1 MQIRLLTTI
10 FSLFCLSSFSQG
22 TCATALPFC
31 TGSNYTFPASTN
43 TSGPPGNNFGC
54 LGTQPNP
61 AFYYMEVDN
70 GGNFTIDITTNPQ
83 EDIDF
88 ICWGPFTNFNTICS
102 QLNTAPIADCSYSGN
117 SNETCQINGA
127 TAGEYYMLL
136 ITNYSNNPTDISFS
150 QTAGNGTTNCC
161 ILSGDA
167 GDDNIIN
174 VCEQDPQFNLIDQLL
189 GTPSSGGNWYN
200 PLGFFVNNT
209 VFNPITGFAGTYS
222 YIVTG
227 NPSNCPNDTSFLT
240 INVNS
245 NPVINFPTINDI
257 CSNGDS
263 LLLNTATPNGG
274 IYSVNGVTSNG
285 YFNSV
290 GNVGVNTI
298 IYTYLDSNFCIDTA
312 SQNIIVNDSPVA
324 TSITSNVSCFGLNDG
339 AINISISGGTPS
351 YIEDWGGYNP
361 LALSAGE
368 YGIIVTDSN
377 NCVFIDTITI
387 YEPPGFSSS
396 LIFND
401 IDCFGNT
408 ADASITSQII
418 SSQNSFGNTSLFNY
432 CNSLPGSNLYTSID
446 NVILNGDNININN
459 NTSGAC
465 DQYEDYISQFADLT
479 QGQSYT
485 ISITLGDCSGLD
497 FPSGAKVYADWNID
511 GDFLDINEEIGEV
524 PFGSNSSATITF
536 TPPFAGGYGPTRLR
550 IVSQFL
556 TSQSNISISPC
567 DVGLFNPPNYA
578 EPWYGA
584 TEDYSIV
591 IYPDTTNFSYSWLDS
606 TTNIIGSQN
615 NISGLI
621 AGEYSVITTN
631 PNGCIITD
639 SLIINEPNILTS
651 TNTITNVSC
660 NSLSDGA
667 AVISISGGITDYTIS
682 AAGFNQTL
690 SGGLNS
696 FTIPPMLNAGDYP
709 YSVSDSNGC
718 ILNDTITI
726 TEPLILSSIEN
737 INNVSCNGFTDGSII
752 LNISGGTA
760 PYTENWGANN
770 PLSLS
775 AGSYL
780 YSVSDDNGCLLSNSI
795 NIEEPLAISISA
807 LQSDVS
813 ACLANDGFVD
823 VNISGGT
830 PPFTYLWSNN
840 ETTEDISNL
849 GAGTYVL
856 NAIDSNGC
864 STTISATINE
874 PPAILLSH
882 TKIDASCFGSID
894 GSIDVSVLSGTAP
907 FSFIWTNNSSNED
920 ISNLSAGIYTLSVS
934 DSVGCSENLSI
945 TINEPP
951 ASNIISS
958 QINVNCFGASNASIS
973 ILISGGT
980 SPYNFIWSNND
991 TTQSISNLSIG
1002 TYSYSISDAQNC
1014 IYLGDIVITEP
1025 DAISV
1030 NPIVSDVSCFSGNDG
1045 FSILNISGGVSPYT
1059 ENWGAYDPAAL
1070 SAGDYLYTVI
1080 DSNGCNYI
1088 DSITIIQPDQI
1099 IINSSVQDALCNGA
1113 NDGSASLQIIGGI
1126 PPYIQDWGVN
1136 NPNSLSAGVYNF
1148 SVNDDNNCIIQGTVT
1163 VGESA
1168 AIQTIENNANVSC
1181 YGFSDGTST
1190 LLISGGTAPYTNN
1203 WGANDP
1209 TSLSAGIYYY
1219 SVTDSL
1225 NCILNDSIIITEP
1238 TQLMVNELLTN
1249 VSCFGLSDGIAFL
1262 QISGGTA
1269 PYNED
1274 WAGTNNLALSQ
1285 GNYGYTITDNNGCV
1299 ETDFINIYQPN
1310 PIILNIT
1317 VSDANCF
1324 NGNNGSIYVGVSG
1337 GTSPYS
1343 ENWFGNDPLALSAG
1357 NYSFSITDDNGC
1369 RIDSSAT
1376 VNQADQIFANY
1387 SAQSPICRDDKST
1400 LSIKIIDPLVNQY
1413 SLVIDNQIYI
1423 VDSLGILI
1431 PEGIPIQLLPSST
1444 VTTNLTSITDSDGCT
1459 SPANNSSTIVVNM
1472 PPALDI
1478 LIDNVCESYPSF
1490 VLDQALPQ
1498 GGTYLIDG
1506 QISNIFDIENLE
1518 TGDYIITYLYTDPIT
1533 NCSNSTDKIVSI
1545 LPAPIANFTLGP
1557 QTTDIDNPNIFFLN
1571 KSEQVNS
1578 LIWNMGDGQTILD
1591 SISFN
1596 YTYSDTGKYIIELI
1610 ISNQYGCGDTIQD
1623 SVIINPIYTC
1633 YIPNAFTPNDDGK
1646 NDSFGPVMTA
1656 MKSYSIRIYD
1666 RWGGIVFNEENK
1678 EWDGADYP
1686 KGIYNYNIEAIDY
1699 KNKVFRYAGK
1709 ITLAR

>member
-1 MQIRLLTTI
+1 MKKILLFIFLIPILSIGQNTITICDGDSALIFGNWETSAGVYTNGSQNTTLVINPLPIITPNFILNGNAQI
-10 FSLFCLSSFSQG
+10 Q
-22 TCATALPFC
+22 
-31 TGSNYTFPASTN
+31 
-43 TSGPPGNNFGC
+43 PGNIFQLTQATGNQSGSVWNNIQINLNNPFHFNIDVFLGC
-54 LGTQPNP
+54 NNGGADGIAFVLQPISTSIGSSGGGLGYAGINP
-61 AFYYMEVDN
+61 SFAVEFDTWQNSSDPSYDHIAIQKNGILNHN
-70 GGNFTIDITTNPQ
+70 GGNNLAGPVGFPPNNYQIEDCQWHSAVFKWNPSSQTFTLDFDGYSNVLSYTGDIVTNIFGGNPVVYWGMTGATGGANNLQQFRFNYELNDTTICQNDSIQLNSLAIASSYTYQWSPSNSVSNDTASSPFFSPDTTTSYTLAITNSYGCTYVDSFTIYVDTSANISFLLSSQFCLGETPL
-83 EDIDF
+83 ILDF
-88 ICWGPFTNFNTICS
+88 ATPIGGNYLVNNNTANIFDPNLSNIGTNTI
-102 QLNTAPIADCSYSGN
+102 SYSFTS
-117 SNETCQINGA
+117 SNGCSNTLIN
-127 TAGEYYMLL
+127 
-136 ITNYSNNPTDISFS
+136 
-150 QTAGNGTTNCC
+150 
-161 ILSGDA
+161 
-167 GDDNIIN
+167 
-174 VCEQDPQFNLIDQLL
+174 
-189 GTPSSGGNWYN
+189 
-200 PLGFFVNNT
+200 
-209 VFNPITGFAGTYS
+209 
-222 YIVTG
+222 
-227 NPSNCPNDTSFLT
+227 T
-240 INVNS
+240 INVFDS
-245 NPVINFPTINDI
+245 PSASYTTIN
-257 CSNGDS
+257 
-263 LLLNTATPNGG
+263 A
-274 IYSVNGVTSNG
+274 
-285 YFNSV
+285 
-290 GNVGVNTI
+290 
-298 IYTYLDSNFCIDTA
+298 
-312 SQNIIVNDSPVA
+312 
-324 TSITSNVSCFGLNDG
+324 SCFGLSDG
-339 AINISISGGTPS
+339 SIVTSISGGSPN
-351 YIEDWGGYNP
+351 YIEDWNGYNP
-361 LALSAGE
+361 LALNAGA
-368 YGIIVTDSN
+368 YNYIITDNN
-377 NCVFIDTITI
+377 NCIFSDSI
-387 YEPPGFSSS
+387 YIFEPDLFTSSINTTDVNCFGQNDGSAIIQLQGNSTPIGNISS
-396 LIFND
+396 L
-401 IDCFGNT
+401 
-408 ADASITSQII
+408 
-418 SSQNSFGNTSLFNY
+418 NY
-432 CNSLPGSNLYTSID
+432 CASAAGSDQYSTIE
-446 NVILNGDNININN
+446 NVELIGDNFNINN
-459 NTSGAC
+459 NTSGLC
-465 DQYEDYISQFADLT
+465 DLYEDYTTQYADIT
-479 QGQSYT
+479 EGQTYT
-485 ISITLGDCSGLD
+485 IDVTLGDCSG
-497 FPSGAKVYADWNID
+497 FSFSSGGKVYIDWNID
-511 GDFLDINEEIGEV
+511 GDFLDPGEEIGTIPYGTNSNAAV
-524 PFGSNSSATITF
+524 TFTVPNNGPFGV
-536 TPPFAGGYGPTRLR
+536 TRIR
-550 IVSQFL
+550 VVSQFL
-556 TSQSNISISPC
+556 TSQTTNSITPC
-567 DVGLFNPPNYA
+567 QVGLFNPPNYS

-591 IYPDTTNFSYSWLDS
+591 VHS
-606 TTNIIGSQN
+606 TTISATVLWSNGQTNDSINNLSPGS
-615 NISGLI
+615 
-621 AGEYSVITTN
+621 YTVDITN
-631 PNGCIITD
+631 DNGCVISDSITINEPQLLFSNYSTEDVSCFGGNNGFATINIFGGIPDYNINFLGNNQQLVNGINMFNTDTILSYGTYIFSISDSNSCTITD
-639 SLIINEPNILTS
+639 SLIINEPNTLTS
-651 TNTITNVSC
+651 NYITNDVSC
-660 NSLSDGA
+660 NGLSDGSA
-667 AVISISGGITDYTIS
+667 TISINGGITDYNINV
-682 AAGFNQTL
+682 AGFNQNLT
-690 SGGLNS
+690 GGLNL
-696 FTIPPMLNAGDYP
+696 FTIPPMLLAGDYP
-709 YSVSDSNGC
+709 YSITDSNSC

-726 TEPLILSSIEN
+726 NEPLVISVVDS
-737 INNVSCNGFTDGSII
+737 INNVSCNGLSNGIAI
-752 LNISGGTA
+752 LNISGGTT

-770 PLSLS
+770 PVALS
-775 AGSYL
+775 AGSFFYTI
-780 YSVSDDNGCLLSNSI
+780 VDDNGCI
-795 NIEEPLAISISA
+795 
-807 LQSDVS
+807 
-813 ACLANDGFVD
+813 
-823 VNISGGT
+823 
-830 PPFTYLWSNN
+830 YNN
-840 ETTEDISNL
+840 AVT
-849 GAGTYVL
+849 
-856 NAIDSNGC
+856 
-864 STTISATINE
+864 
-874 PPAILLSH
+874 
-882 TKIDASCFGSID
+882 
-894 GSIDVSVLSGTAP
+894 
-907 FSFIWTNNSSNED
+907 
-920 ISNLSAGIYTLSVS
+920 
-934 DSVGCSENLSI
+934 
-945 TINEPP
+945 
-951 ASNIISS
+951 
-958 QINVNCFGASNASIS
+958 
-973 ILISGGT
+973 
-980 SPYNFIWSNND
+980 
-991 TTQSISNLSIG
+991 
-1002 TYSYSISDAQNC
+1002 
-1014 IYLGDIVITEP
+1014 ITEP

-1168 AIQTIENNANVSC
+1168 AIQTIESNANVSC

-1310 PIILNIT
+1310 PIILNVT

>member
-1 MQIRLLTTI
+1 MKKILLFIFLIPILSIGQNTITICDGDSALIFGNWETSAGVYTNGSQNTTLVINPLPIITPNFILNGNAQI
-10 FSLFCLSSFSQG
+10 Q
-22 TCATALPFC
+22 
-31 TGSNYTFPASTN
+31 
-43 TSGPPGNNFGC
+43 PGNIFQLTQATGNQSGSVWNNIQINLNNPFHFNIDVFLGC
-54 LGTQPNP
+54 NNGGADGIAFVLQPISTSIGSSGGGLGYAGINP
-61 AFYYMEVDN
+61 SFAVEFDTWQNSSDPSYDHIAIQKNGILNHN
-70 GGNFTIDITTNPQ
+70 GGNNLAGPVGFPPNNYQIEDCQWHSAVFKWNPSSQTFTLDFDGYSNVLSYTGDIVTNIFGGNPIVYWGMTGATGGANNLQQFRFNYELNDTTICQNDSIQLNSLAIASSYTYQWSPSNSVSNDTASSPFFSPDTTTSYTLAITNSYGCTYVDSFTIYVDTSANISFLLSSQFCLGETPLILDFATPIGGNYLVNNNTANIFDPNLTN
-83 EDIDF
+83 I
-88 ICWGPFTNFNTICS
+88 GTNTI
-102 QLNTAPIADCSYSGN
+102 SYSFTS
-117 SNETCQINGA
+117 SNGCSNTLIN
-127 TAGEYYMLL
+127 
-136 ITNYSNNPTDISFS
+136 
-150 QTAGNGTTNCC
+150 
-161 ILSGDA
+161 
-167 GDDNIIN
+167 
-174 VCEQDPQFNLIDQLL
+174 
-189 GTPSSGGNWYN
+189 
-200 PLGFFVNNT
+200 
-209 VFNPITGFAGTYS
+209 
-222 YIVTG
+222 
-227 NPSNCPNDTSFLT
+227 T
-240 INVNS
+240 INVFDS
-245 NPVINFPTINDI
+245 PSASYTTIN
-257 CSNGDS
+257 
-263 LLLNTATPNGG
+263 A
-274 IYSVNGVTSNG
+274 
-285 YFNSV
+285 
-290 GNVGVNTI
+290 
-298 IYTYLDSNFCIDTA
+298 
-312 SQNIIVNDSPVA
+312 
-324 TSITSNVSCFGLNDG
+324 SCFGLSDG
-339 AINISISGGTPS
+339 SIVTSISGGSPN
-351 YIEDWGGYNP
+351 YIEDWNGYNP
-361 LALSAGE
+361 LALNAGA
-368 YGIIVTDSN
+368 YNYIITDNN
-377 NCVFIDTITI
+377 NCIFSDSI
-387 YEPPGFSSS
+387 YIFEPDLFTSSINTTDVNCFGQNDGSAIIQLQGNSTPIGNISS
-396 LIFND
+396 L
-401 IDCFGNT
+401 
-408 ADASITSQII
+408 
-418 SSQNSFGNTSLFNY
+418 NY
-432 CNSLPGSNLYTSID
+432 CASAAGSDQYSTIE
-446 NVILNGDNININN
+446 NVELIGDNFNINN
-459 NTSGAC
+459 NTSGLC
-465 DQYEDYISQFADLT
+465 DLYEDYTTQYADIT
-479 QGQSYT
+479 EGQTYT
-485 ISITLGDCSGLD
+485 IDVTLGDCSG
-497 FPSGAKVYADWNID
+497 FSFSSGGKVYIDWNID
-511 GDFLDINEEIGEV
+511 GDFLDPGEEIGTIPYGTNSNAAV
-524 PFGSNSSATITF
+524 TFTVPNNGPFGV
-536 TPPFAGGYGPTRLR
+536 TRIR
-550 IVSQFL
+550 VVSQFL
-556 TSQSNISISPC
+556 TSQTTNSITPC
-567 DVGLFNPPNYA
+567 QVGLFNPPNYS

-591 IYPDTTNFSYSWLDS
+591 VHS
-606 TTNIIGSQN
+606 TTISATVLWSNGQTNDSINNLSPGS
-615 NISGLI
+615 
-621 AGEYSVITTN
+621 YTVDITN
-631 PNGCIITD
+631 DNGCVISDSITINEPQLLFSNYSTEDVSCFGGNNGFATINIFGGIPDYNVNFLGNNQQLVNGINMFNTDTILSYGTYIFSISDSNSCTIID
-639 SLIINEPNILTS
+639 SLIINEPNTLTS
-651 TNTITNVSC
+651 NYITNDVSC
-660 NSLSDGA
+660 NGLSDGSA
-667 AVISISGGITDYTIS
+667 TISINGGITDYNINV
-682 AAGFNQTL
+682 AGFNQNLT
-690 SGGLNS
+690 GGLNL
-696 FTIPPMLNAGDYP
+696 FTIPPMLLAGDYP
-709 YSVSDSNGC
+709 YSITDSNSC

-726 TEPLILSSIEN
+726 NEPLVISVVDS
-737 INNVSCNGFTDGSII
+737 INNVSCNGLSNGIAI
-752 LNISGGTA
+752 LNISGGTT
-760 PYTENWGANN
+760 PYTENWGANS
-770 PLSLS
+770 PVALS
-775 AGSYL
+775 AGSFFYTI
-780 YSVSDDNGCLLSNSI
+780 VDDNGCI
-795 NIEEPLAISISA
+795 
-807 LQSDVS
+807 
-813 ACLANDGFVD
+813 
-823 VNISGGT
+823 
-830 PPFTYLWSNN
+830 YNN
-840 ETTEDISNL
+840 AVT
-849 GAGTYVL
+849 
-856 NAIDSNGC
+856 
-864 STTISATINE
+864 
-874 PPAILLSH
+874 
-882 TKIDASCFGSID
+882 
-894 GSIDVSVLSGTAP
+894 
-907 FSFIWTNNSSNED
+907 
-920 ISNLSAGIYTLSVS
+920 
-934 DSVGCSENLSI
+934 
-945 TINEPP
+945 
-951 ASNIISS
+951 
-958 QINVNCFGASNASIS
+958 
-973 ILISGGT
+973 
-980 SPYNFIWSNND
+980 
-991 TTQSISNLSIG
+991 
-1002 TYSYSISDAQNC
+1002 
-1014 IYLGDIVITEP
+1014 ITEP

-1088 DSITIIQPDQI
+1088 DSITIIQPNQI

-1113 NDGSASLQIIGGI
+1113 NNGSASLQIIGGI

-1168 AIQTIENNANVSC
+1168 AIQTIESNANVSC

-1310 PIILNIT
+1310 PIILNVT

-1533 NCSNSTDKIVSI
+1533 NCSNSADKIVSI

-1557 QTTDIDNPNIFFLN
+1557 QITDIDNPNIFFLN

-1686 KGIYNYNIEAIDY
+1686 QGIYNYNIEAIDY
-1699 KNKVFRYAGK
+1699 KNKVFKYAGK

>member
-1 MQIRLLTTI
+1 MKKILLFIFLIPILSIGQNTITICDGDSALIFGNWETSAGVYTNGSQNTTLVINPLPIITPNFILNGNAQI
-10 FSLFCLSSFSQG
+10 Q
-22 TCATALPFC
+22 
-31 TGSNYTFPASTN
+31 
-43 TSGPPGNNFGC
+43 PGNIFQLTQATGNQSGSVWNNIQINLNNPFHFNIDVFLGC
-54 LGTQPNP
+54 NNGGADGIAFVLQPISTSIGSSGGGLGYAGINP
-61 AFYYMEVDN
+61 SFAVEFDTWQNSSDPSYDHIAIQKNGILNHN
-70 GGNFTIDITTNPQ
+70 GGNNLAGPVGFPPNNYQIEDCQWHSAVFKWNPSSQTFTLDFDGYSNVLSYTGDIVTNIFGGNPIVYWGMTGATGGANNLQQFRFNYELNDTTICQNDSIQLNSLAIASSYTYQWSPSNSVSNDTASSPFFSPDTTTSYTLAITNSYGCTYVDSFTIYVDTSANISFLLSSQFCLGETPLILDFATPIGGNYLVNNNTANIFDPNLTN
-83 EDIDF
+83 I
-88 ICWGPFTNFNTICS
+88 GTNTI
-102 QLNTAPIADCSYSGN
+102 SYSFTS
-117 SNETCQINGA
+117 SNGCSNTLIN
-127 TAGEYYMLL
+127 
-136 ITNYSNNPTDISFS
+136 
-150 QTAGNGTTNCC
+150 
-161 ILSGDA
+161 
-167 GDDNIIN
+167 
-174 VCEQDPQFNLIDQLL
+174 
-189 GTPSSGGNWYN
+189 
-200 PLGFFVNNT
+200 
-209 VFNPITGFAGTYS
+209 
-222 YIVTG
+222 
-227 NPSNCPNDTSFLT
+227 T
-240 INVNS
+240 INVFDS
-245 NPVINFPTINDI
+245 PSASYTTIN
-257 CSNGDS
+257 
-263 LLLNTATPNGG
+263 A
-274 IYSVNGVTSNG
+274 
-285 YFNSV
+285 
-290 GNVGVNTI
+290 
-298 IYTYLDSNFCIDTA
+298 
-312 SQNIIVNDSPVA
+312 
-324 TSITSNVSCFGLNDG
+324 SCFGLSDG
-339 AINISISGGTPS
+339 SIVTSISGGSPN
-351 YIEDWGGYNP
+351 YIEDWNGYNP
-361 LALSAGE
+361 LALNAGA
-368 YGIIVTDSN
+368 YNYIITDNN
-377 NCVFIDTITI
+377 NCVFSDSI
-387 YEPPGFSSS
+387 YIFEPDLFTSSINTTDVNCFGQNDGSAIIQLQGNSTPIGNISS
-396 LIFND
+396 L
-401 IDCFGNT
+401 
-408 ADASITSQII
+408 
-418 SSQNSFGNTSLFNY
+418 NY
-432 CNSLPGSNLYTSID
+432 CASAAGSDQYSTIE
-446 NVILNGDNININN
+446 NVELIGDNFNINN
-459 NTSGAC
+459 NTSGLC
-465 DQYEDYISQFADLT
+465 DLYEDYTTQYADIT
-479 QGQSYT
+479 EGQTYT
-485 ISITLGDCSGLD
+485 IDVTLGDCSG
-497 FPSGAKVYADWNID
+497 FSFSSGGKVYIDWNID
-511 GDFLDINEEIGEV
+511 GDFLDPGEEIGTIPYGTNSNAAV
-524 PFGSNSSATITF
+524 TFTVPNNGPFGV
-536 TPPFAGGYGPTRLR
+536 TRIR
-550 IVSQFL
+550 VVSQFL
-556 TSQSNISISPC
+556 TSQTTNSITPC
-567 DVGLFNPPNYA
+567 QVGLFNPPNYS

-591 IYPDTTNFSYSWLDS
+591 VHS
-606 TTNIIGSQN
+606 TTISATVLWSNGQTNDSINNLSPGS
-615 NISGLI
+615 
-621 AGEYSVITTN
+621 YTVDITN
-631 PNGCIITD
+631 DNGCVISDSITINEPQLLFSNYSTEDVSCFGGNNGFATINIFGGIPDYNVNFLGNNQQLVNGINMFNTDTILSYGTYIFSISDSNSCTIID
-639 SLIINEPNILTS
+639 SLIINEPNTLTS
-651 TNTITNVSC
+651 NYITNDVSC
-660 NSLSDGA
+660 NGLSDGSA
-667 AVISISGGITDYTIS
+667 TISINGGITDYNINV
-682 AAGFNQTL
+682 AGFNQNLT
-690 SGGLNS
+690 GGLNL
-696 FTIPPMLNAGDYP
+696 FTIPPMLLAGDYP
-709 YSVSDSNGC
+709 YSITDSNSC

-726 TEPLILSSIEN
+726 NEPLVISVVDS
-737 INNVSCNGFTDGSII
+737 INNVSCNGLSNGIAI
-752 LNISGGTA
+752 LNISGGTT
-760 PYTENWGANN
+760 PYTENWGANS
-770 PLSLS
+770 PVALS
-775 AGSYL
+775 AGSFFYTI
-780 YSVSDDNGCLLSNSI
+780 VDDNGCI
-795 NIEEPLAISISA
+795 
-807 LQSDVS
+807 
-813 ACLANDGFVD
+813 
-823 VNISGGT
+823 
-830 PPFTYLWSNN
+830 YNN
-840 ETTEDISNL
+840 AVT
-849 GAGTYVL
+849 
-856 NAIDSNGC
+856 
-864 STTISATINE
+864 
-874 PPAILLSH
+874 
-882 TKIDASCFGSID
+882 
-894 GSIDVSVLSGTAP
+894 
-907 FSFIWTNNSSNED
+907 
-920 ISNLSAGIYTLSVS
+920 
-934 DSVGCSENLSI
+934 
-945 TINEPP
+945 
-951 ASNIISS
+951 
-958 QINVNCFGASNASIS
+958 
-973 ILISGGT
+973 
-980 SPYNFIWSNND
+980 
-991 TTQSISNLSIG
+991 
-1002 TYSYSISDAQNC
+1002 
-1014 IYLGDIVITEP
+1014 ITEP

-1088 DSITIIQPDQI
+1088 DSITIIQPNQI

-1113 NDGSASLQIIGGI
+1113 NNGSASLQIIGGI

-1168 AIQTIENNANVSC
+1168 AIQTIESNANVSC

-1310 PIILNIT
+1310 PIILNVT

-1533 NCSNSTDKIVSI
+1533 NCSNSADKIVSI

-1557 QTTDIDNPNIFFLN
+1557 QITDIDNPNIFFLN

-1686 KGIYNYNIEAIDY
+1686 QGIYNYNIEAIDY
-1699 KNKVFRYAGK
+1699 KNKVFKYAGK

>member
-1 MQIRLLTTI
+1 MKKILLFIFLIPILSIGQNTITICDGDSALIFGNWETSAGVYTNGGQNTTLVINPLPIITPNFILNGNAQIQPGNVFQLTSANNGQSGSVWNNVQINLNNPFHFNIDI
-10 FSLFCLSSFSQG
+10 FLGCNNGGADGIAFVLQPVSTSIGSQG
-22 TCATALPFC
+22 GGIGYAGISPSFAVEFDTWQNSSDPSYDHIAIQKNGVL
-31 TGSNYTFPASTN
+31 NH
-43 TSGPPGNNFGC
+43 
-54 LGTQPNP
+54 
-61 AFYYMEVDN
+61 N
-70 GGNFTIDITTNPQ
+70 GGNNLAGPVGFPPSNYQIEDCQWHSAVFKWNPSSQTFTLDFDGYSNVLSYTGDIVTNIFGGNPVVYWGMTGATGGANNLQQFRFNYELNDTTICQNDSIQLNSLAIASSYTYQWSPSNSVSNDTASSPFFSPDTTTSYTLAITNSYGCTYVDSFTIYVDTSANISFPLSSQFCLGETPL
-83 EDIDF
+83 ILDF
-88 ICWGPFTNFNTICS
+88 ATPIGGNYLVNNNIANIFDPNLSNIGANTI
-102 QLNTAPIADCSYSGN
+102 SYSFTS
-117 SNETCQINGA
+117 SNGCSNTLIN
-127 TAGEYYMLL
+127 
-136 ITNYSNNPTDISFS
+136 
-150 QTAGNGTTNCC
+150 
-161 ILSGDA
+161 
-167 GDDNIIN
+167 
-174 VCEQDPQFNLIDQLL
+174 
-189 GTPSSGGNWYN
+189 
-200 PLGFFVNNT
+200 
-209 VFNPITGFAGTYS
+209 
-222 YIVTG
+222 
-227 NPSNCPNDTSFLT
+227 T
-240 INVNS
+240 INV
-245 NPVINFPTINDI
+245 F
-257 CSNGDS
+257 DS
-263 LLLNTATPNGG
+263 PSAS
-274 IYSVNGVTSNG
+274 Y
-285 YFNSV
+285 
-290 GNVGVNTI
+290 TI
-298 IYTYLDSNFCIDTA
+298 INA
-312 SQNIIVNDSPVA
+312 
-324 TSITSNVSCFGLNDG
+324 SCFGLSDG
-339 AINISISGGTPS
+339 SIVTSISGGSPN
-351 YIEDWGGYNP
+351 YIEDWNGYNP
-361 LALSAGE
+361 LALNAGA
-368 YGIIVTDSN
+368 YNYIITDNN
-377 NCVFIDTITI
+377 NCVFSDSI
-387 YEPPGFSSS
+387 YIFEPDLFTSSINTTDVNCFGQNDGSAIIQLQGNSTPIGNISS
-396 LIFND
+396 L
-401 IDCFGNT
+401 
-408 ADASITSQII
+408 
-418 SSQNSFGNTSLFNY
+418 NY
-432 CNSLPGSNLYTSID
+432 CASAAGSDQYSTIE
-446 NVILNGDNININN
+446 NVELIGDNFNINN
-459 NTSGAC
+459 NTSGLC
-465 DQYEDYISQFADLT
+465 DLYEDYTTQYADIT
-479 QGQSYT
+479 EGQTYT
-485 ISITLGDCSGLD
+485 IDVTLGDCSG
-497 FPSGAKVYADWNID
+497 FSFSSGGKVYIDWNID
-511 GDFLDINEEIGEV
+511 GDFLDPGEEIGTI
-524 PFGSNSSATITF
+524 PYGTNSNAAITF
-536 TPPFAGGYGPTRLR
+536 TVPNNGPFGVTRIR
-550 IVSQFL
+550 VVSQFL
-556 TSQSNISISPC
+556 TSQTTNSITPC
-567 DVGLFNPPNYA
+567 QVGLFNPPNYS

-591 IYPDTTNFSYSWLDS
+591 VHS
-606 TTNIIGSQN
+606 TTISATVLWSNGQTNDSINNLSPGS
-615 NISGLI
+615 
-621 AGEYSVITTN
+621 YTVDITN
-631 PNGCIITD
+631 DNGCVISDSITINEPQLLFSNYSTEDVSCFGGNNGFATINIFGGIPDYNINFLGNNQQLVNGINIFNTDTILSYGTYIFSISDSNSCTITD
-639 SLIINEPNILTS
+639 SLIINEPNTLTS
-651 TNTITNVSC
+651 NYITNNVSC
-660 NSLSDGA
+660 NGLSDGSA
-667 AVISISGGITDYTIS
+667 TISINGGITDYNINV
-682 AAGFNQTL
+682 AGFNQNLT
-690 SGGLNS
+690 GGLNLFS
-696 FTIPPMLNAGDYP
+696 IPPMLLAGDYP
-709 YSVSDSNGC
+709 YSITDSNSC

-726 TEPLILSSIEN
+726 NEPLVISVVDS
-737 INNVSCNGFTDGSII
+737 INNVSCNGLSNGIAI
-752 LNISGGTA
+752 LNISGGTT

-770 PLSLS
+770 PVALS
-775 AGSYL
+775 AGSFFYTI
-780 YSVSDDNGCLLSNSI
+780 VDDNGCI
-795 NIEEPLAISISA
+795 
-807 LQSDVS
+807 
-813 ACLANDGFVD
+813 
-823 VNISGGT
+823 
-830 PPFTYLWSNN
+830 YNN
-840 ETTEDISNL
+840 AVT
-849 GAGTYVL
+849 
-856 NAIDSNGC
+856 
-864 STTISATINE
+864 
-874 PPAILLSH
+874 
-882 TKIDASCFGSID
+882 
-894 GSIDVSVLSGTAP
+894 
-907 FSFIWTNNSSNED
+907 
-920 ISNLSAGIYTLSVS
+920 
-934 DSVGCSENLSI
+934 
-945 TINEPP
+945 
-951 ASNIISS
+951 
-958 QINVNCFGASNASIS
+958 
-973 ILISGGT
+973 
-980 SPYNFIWSNND
+980 
-991 TTQSISNLSIG
+991 
-1002 TYSYSISDAQNC
+1002 
-1014 IYLGDIVITEP
+1014 ITEP

-1168 AIQTIENNANVSC
+1168 AIQTIESNANVSC

-1310 PIILNIT
+1310 PIILNVT

>member
-1 MQIRLLTTI
+1 MKKILLFIFLIPILSIGQNTITICDGDSALIFGNWETSAGVYTNGSQNTTLVINPLPIITPNFILNGNAQI
-10 FSLFCLSSFSQG
+10 Q
-22 TCATALPFC
+22 
-31 TGSNYTFPASTN
+31 
-43 TSGPPGNNFGC
+43 PGNIFQLTQATGNQSGSVWNNIQINLNNPFHFNIDVFLGC
-54 LGTQPNP
+54 NNGGADGIAFVLQPISTSIGSSGGGLGYAGINP
-61 AFYYMEVDN
+61 SFAVEFDTWQNSSDPSYDHIAIQKNGILNHN
-70 GGNFTIDITTNPQ
+70 GGNNLAGPVGFPPNNYQIEDCQWHSAVFKWNPSSQTFTLDFDGYSNVLSYTGDIVTNIFGGNPVVYWGMTGATGGANNLQQFRFNYELNDTTICQNDSIQLNSLAIASSYTYQWSPSNSVSNDTASSPFFSPDTTTSYTLAITNSYGCTYVDSFTIYVDTSANISFLLSSQFCLGETPL
-83 EDIDF
+83 ILDF
-88 ICWGPFTNFNTICS
+88 ATPIGGNYLVNNNTANIFDPNLSNIGTNTI
-102 QLNTAPIADCSYSGN
+102 SYSFTS
-117 SNETCQINGA
+117 SNGCSNTLIN
-127 TAGEYYMLL
+127 
-136 ITNYSNNPTDISFS
+136 
-150 QTAGNGTTNCC
+150 
-161 ILSGDA
+161 
-167 GDDNIIN
+167 
-174 VCEQDPQFNLIDQLL
+174 
-189 GTPSSGGNWYN
+189 
-200 PLGFFVNNT
+200 
-209 VFNPITGFAGTYS
+209 
-222 YIVTG
+222 
-227 NPSNCPNDTSFLT
+227 T
-240 INVNS
+240 INVFDS
-245 NPVINFPTINDI
+245 PSASYTTIN
-257 CSNGDS
+257 
-263 LLLNTATPNGG
+263 A
-274 IYSVNGVTSNG
+274 
-285 YFNSV
+285 
-290 GNVGVNTI
+290 
-298 IYTYLDSNFCIDTA
+298 
-312 SQNIIVNDSPVA
+312 
-324 TSITSNVSCFGLNDG
+324 SCFGLSDG
-339 AINISISGGTPS
+339 SIVTSISGGSPN
-351 YIEDWGGYNP
+351 YIEDWNGYNP
-361 LALSAGE
+361 LALNAGA
-368 YGIIVTDSN
+368 YNYIITDNN
-377 NCVFIDTITI
+377 NCVFSDSI
-387 YEPPGFSSS
+387 YIFEPDLFTSSINTTDVNCFGQNDGSAIIQLQGNSTPIGNISS
-396 LIFND
+396 L
-401 IDCFGNT
+401 
-408 ADASITSQII
+408 
-418 SSQNSFGNTSLFNY
+418 NY
-432 CNSLPGSNLYTSID
+432 CASAAGSDQYSTIE
-446 NVILNGDNININN
+446 NVELIGDNFNINN
-459 NTSGAC
+459 NTSGLC
-465 DQYEDYISQFADLT
+465 DLYEDYTTQYADIT
-479 QGQSYT
+479 EGQTYT
-485 ISITLGDCSGLD
+485 IDVTLGDCSG
-497 FPSGAKVYADWNID
+497 FSFSSGGKVYIDWNID
-511 GDFLDINEEIGEV
+511 GDFLDPGEEIGTIPYGTNSNAAV
-524 PFGSNSSATITF
+524 TFTVPNNGPFGV
-536 TPPFAGGYGPTRLR
+536 TRIR
-550 IVSQFL
+550 VVSQFL
-556 TSQSNISISPC
+556 TSQTTNSITPC
-567 DVGLFNPPNYA
+567 QVGLFNPPNYS

-591 IYPDTTNFSYSWLDS
+591 VHS
-606 TTNIIGSQN
+606 TTISATVLWSNGQTNDSINNLSPGS
-615 NISGLI
+615 
-621 AGEYSVITTN
+621 YTVDITN
-631 PNGCIITD
+631 DNGCVISDSITINEPQLLFSNYSTEDVSCFGGNNGFATINIFGGIPDYNINFLGNNQQLVNGINMFNTDTILSYGTYIFSISDSNSCTITD
-639 SLIINEPNILTS
+639 SLIINEPNTLTS
-651 TNTITNVSC
+651 NYITNDVSC
-660 NSLSDGA
+660 NGLSDGSA
-667 AVISISGGITDYTIS
+667 TISINGGITDYNINV
-682 AAGFNQTL
+682 AGFNQNLT
-690 SGGLNS
+690 GGLNL
-696 FTIPPMLNAGDYP
+696 FTIPPMLLAGDYP
-709 YSVSDSNGC
+709 YSITDSNSC

-726 TEPLILSSIEN
+726 NEPLVISVVDS
-737 INNVSCNGFTDGSII
+737 INNVSCNGLSNGIAI
-752 LNISGGTA
+752 LNISGGTT
-760 PYTENWGANN
+760 PYTENWGANS
-770 PLSLS
+770 PVALS
-775 AGSYL
+775 AGSFFYTI
-780 YSVSDDNGCLLSNSI
+780 VDDNGCI
-795 NIEEPLAISISA
+795 
-807 LQSDVS
+807 
-813 ACLANDGFVD
+813 
-823 VNISGGT
+823 
-830 PPFTYLWSNN
+830 YNN
-840 ETTEDISNL
+840 AVT
-849 GAGTYVL
+849 
-856 NAIDSNGC
+856 
-864 STTISATINE
+864 
-874 PPAILLSH
+874 
-882 TKIDASCFGSID
+882 
-894 GSIDVSVLSGTAP
+894 
-907 FSFIWTNNSSNED
+907 
-920 ISNLSAGIYTLSVS
+920 
-934 DSVGCSENLSI
+934 
-945 TINEPP
+945 
-951 ASNIISS
+951 
-958 QINVNCFGASNASIS
+958 
-973 ILISGGT
+973 
-980 SPYNFIWSNND
+980 
-991 TTQSISNLSIG
+991 
-1002 TYSYSISDAQNC
+1002 
-1014 IYLGDIVITEP
+1014 ITEP

-1168 AIQTIENNANVSC
+1168 AIQTIESNSNVSC

-1225 NCILNDSIIITEP
+1225 NCMLNDSIIINEP
-1238 TQLMVNELLTN
+1238 TQLLVSELITN

-1310 PIILNIT
+1310 PIILNVT

>member
-1 MQIRLLTTI
+1 MKKILLFIFLIPILSIGQNTITICDGDSALIFGNWETSAGVYTNGGQNTTLVINPLPIITPNFILNGNAQI
-10 FSLFCLSSFSQG
+10 Q
-22 TCATALPFC
+22 
-31 TGSNYTFPASTN
+31 
-43 TSGPPGNNFGC
+43 PGNIFQLTQATGNQSGSVWNNIQINLNNPFHFNIDVFLGC
-54 LGTQPNP
+54 NNGGADGIAFVLQPISTSIGSSGGGLGYAGINP
-61 AFYYMEVDN
+61 SFAVEFDTWQNSSDPSYDHIAIQKNGILNHN
-70 GGNFTIDITTNPQ
+70 GGNNLAGPVGFPPNNYQIEDCQWHSAVFKWNPSSQTFTLDFDGYSNVLSYTGDIVTNIFGGNPVVYWGMTGATGGANNLQQFRFNYELNDTTICQNDSIQLNSLAIASSYTYQWSPSNSVSNDTASSPFFSPDTTTSYTLAITNSYGCTYVDSFTIYVDTSANISFLLSSQFCLGETPL
-83 EDIDF
+83 ILDF
-88 ICWGPFTNFNTICS
+88 ATPIGGNYLVNNNTANIFDPNLSNIGTNTI
-102 QLNTAPIADCSYSGN
+102 SYSFTS
-117 SNETCQINGA
+117 SNGCSNTLIN
-127 TAGEYYMLL
+127 
-136 ITNYSNNPTDISFS
+136 
-150 QTAGNGTTNCC
+150 
-161 ILSGDA
+161 
-167 GDDNIIN
+167 
-174 VCEQDPQFNLIDQLL
+174 
-189 GTPSSGGNWYN
+189 
-200 PLGFFVNNT
+200 
-209 VFNPITGFAGTYS
+209 
-222 YIVTG
+222 
-227 NPSNCPNDTSFLT
+227 T
-240 INVNS
+240 INVFDS
-245 NPVINFPTINDI
+245 PSASYTTIN
-257 CSNGDS
+257 
-263 LLLNTATPNGG
+263 A
-274 IYSVNGVTSNG
+274 
-285 YFNSV
+285 
-290 GNVGVNTI
+290 
-298 IYTYLDSNFCIDTA
+298 
-312 SQNIIVNDSPVA
+312 
-324 TSITSNVSCFGLNDG
+324 SCFGLSDG
-339 AINISISGGTPS
+339 SIVTSISGGSPN
-351 YIEDWGGYNP
+351 YIEDWNGYNP
-361 LALSAGE
+361 LALNAGA
-368 YGIIVTDSN
+368 YNYIITDNN
-377 NCVFIDTITI
+377 NCIFSDSI
-387 YEPPGFSSS
+387 YIFEPDLFTSSINTTDVNCFGQNDGSAIIQLQGNSTPIGNISS
-396 LIFND
+396 L
-401 IDCFGNT
+401 
-408 ADASITSQII
+408 
-418 SSQNSFGNTSLFNY
+418 NY
-432 CNSLPGSNLYTSID
+432 CASAAGSDQYSTIE
-446 NVILNGDNININN
+446 NVELIGDNFNINN
-459 NTSGAC
+459 NTSGLC
-465 DQYEDYISQFADLT
+465 DLYEDYTTQYADIT
-479 QGQSYT
+479 EGQTYT
-485 ISITLGDCSGLD
+485 IDVTLGDCSG
-497 FPSGAKVYADWNID
+497 FSFSSGGKVYIDWNID
-511 GDFLDINEEIGEV
+511 GDFLDPGEEIGTIPYGTNSNAAV
-524 PFGSNSSATITF
+524 TFTVPNNGPFGV
-536 TPPFAGGYGPTRLR
+536 TRIR
-550 IVSQFL
+550 VVSQFL
-556 TSQSNISISPC
+556 TSQTTNSITPC
-567 DVGLFNPPNYA
+567 QVGLFNPPNYS

-591 IYPDTTNFSYSWLDS
+591 VHS
-606 TTNIIGSQN
+606 TTISATVLWSNGQTNDSINNLSPGS
-615 NISGLI
+615 
-621 AGEYSVITTN
+621 YTVDITN
-631 PNGCIITD
+631 DNGCVISDSITINEPQLLFSNYSTEDVSCFGGNNGFATINIFGGIPDYNINFLGNNQQLVNGINMFNTDTILSYGTYIFSISDSNSCTITD
-639 SLIINEPNILTS
+639 SLIINEPNTLTS
-651 TNTITNVSC
+651 NYITNDVSC
-660 NSLSDGA
+660 NGLSDGSA
-667 AVISISGGITDYTIS
+667 TISINGGITDYNINV
-682 AAGFNQTL
+682 AGFNQNLT
-690 SGGLNS
+690 GGLNL
-696 FTIPPMLNAGDYP
+696 FTIPPMLLAGDYP
-709 YSVSDSNGC
+709 YSITDSNSC

-726 TEPLILSSIEN
+726 NEPLVISVVDS
-737 INNVSCNGFTDGSII
+737 INNVSCNGLSNGIAI
-752 LNISGGTA
+752 LNISGGTT

-770 PLSLS
+770 PVALS
-775 AGSYL
+775 AGSFFYTI
-780 YSVSDDNGCLLSNSI
+780 VDDNGCI
-795 NIEEPLAISISA
+795 
-807 LQSDVS
+807 
-813 ACLANDGFVD
+813 
-823 VNISGGT
+823 
-830 PPFTYLWSNN
+830 YNN
-840 ETTEDISNL
+840 AVT
-849 GAGTYVL
+849 
-856 NAIDSNGC
+856 
-864 STTISATINE
+864 
-874 PPAILLSH
+874 
-882 TKIDASCFGSID
+882 
-894 GSIDVSVLSGTAP
+894 
-907 FSFIWTNNSSNED
+907 
-920 ISNLSAGIYTLSVS
+920 
-934 DSVGCSENLSI
+934 
-945 TINEPP
+945 
-951 ASNIISS
+951 
-958 QINVNCFGASNASIS
+958 
-973 ILISGGT
+973 
-980 SPYNFIWSNND
+980 
-991 TTQSISNLSIG
+991 
-1002 TYSYSISDAQNC
+1002 
-1014 IYLGDIVITEP
+1014 ITEP

-1168 AIQTIENNANVSC
+1168 AIQTIESNANVSC

-1310 PIILNIT
+1310 PIILNVT

-1533 NCSNSTDKIVSI
+1533 NCSNSADKIVSI